1 MIVIVAYFLTSP
13 SANRSLCILVHV
25 KWQKEKFQDVEL
37 DTSEPPIVFK
47 SQLYALSGVEPERQK
62 VMVAGKTIEVR
73 NLAIVKFRGAWLT
86 MLGLI

>member
-1 MIVIVAYFLTSP
+1 M
-13 SANRSLCILVHV
+13 
-25 KWQKEKFQDVEL
+25 EL

>member
-1 MIVIVAYFLTSP
+1 M
-13 SANRSLCILVHV
+13 
-25 KWQKEKFQDVEL
+25 EL

-73 NLAIVKFRGAWLT
+73 NLAIFNFVA
-86 MLGLI
+86 LG

>member
-1 MIVIVAYFLTSP
+1 MIVIIAYFLTSP
-13 SANRSLCILVHV
+13 SANRSLRILVHV